1 MLEKRIIALEIKLA
15 YQEDTIEQLNQMVA
29 KLSEQLDLQQA
40 QLRYLYEQQ
49 RQNSGVSRGSLED
62 EIPPHY

>member
-49 RQNSGVSRGSLED
+49 RQNNGVSRGSLED